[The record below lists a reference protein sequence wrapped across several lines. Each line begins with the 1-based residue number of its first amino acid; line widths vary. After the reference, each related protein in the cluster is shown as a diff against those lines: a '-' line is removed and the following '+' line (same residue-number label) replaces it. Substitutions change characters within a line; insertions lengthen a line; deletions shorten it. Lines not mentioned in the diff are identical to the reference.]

1 MFIVVEGTDASGKT
15 SLISAVENEVKKRYP
30 DRRITMSHK
39 GRPLEEERRWVLKE
53 YVTSCENINFSS
65 ETIISDRWHWGEI
78 TYAPLKRAHTNT
90 DGYGLLGRTGWRW
103 TELFMLSRGVSEFWL
118 YQPLDVIKSRLGS
131 RGDDFVAVN
140 ELSTILEQYELAATL
155 SPSLTEILRP
165 EADSLTEVDRL
176 AEYVVDVAEKN
187 LHKIRNIQRYKSY
200 IGSPDPEVLLIGD
213 RRNILERHGEETK
226 LPFMP
231 VDGNSGEFLL
241 SALPNDLW
249 KKVGIVNANDVEF
262 NLSDLWMDLG
272 KPRIVVLGRLAEKS
286 IMRTDIGP
294 IHYDVLPHPQ
304 YVRRFHHKDKELYG
318 QAIEKSAYNNLEKDS
333 PWILP

>member
-1 MFIVVEGTDASGKT
+1 
-15 SLISAVENEVKKRYP
+15 
-30 DRRITMSHK
+30 
-39 GRPLEEERRWVLKE
+39 
-53 YVTSCENINFSS
+53 
-65 ETIISDRWHWGEI
+65 
-78 TYAPLKRAHTNT
+78 
-90 DGYGLLGRTGWRW
+90 
-103 TELFMLSRGVSEFWL
+103 
-118 YQPLDVIKSRLGS
+118 VIKSRLGS
-131 RGDDFVAVN
+131 RCDEFVAVN
-140 ELSTILEQYELAATL
+140 ELSTILEQYEHASTL